1 MAENMERGEWLRVLD
16 RTAMWVLINAILIVI
31 AWFVGL
37 IHHSTEFYVLLGAA
51 AFIAIGRQR
60 YVSALSLWV
69 RIRTFISE
77 LFMAFL
83 VLGLL
88 WRAGSWIVHLFIQK

>member
-1 MAENMERGEWLRVLD
+1 MAENKERGGWLAELD
-16 RTAMWVLINAILIVI
+16 RVAMWVLVNAVLIVI
-31 AWFVGL
+31 AWYAGL
-37 IHHSTEFYVLLGAA
+37 IHHRTEFYVLLGAA

-69 RIRTFISE
+69 RVRTFISE
-77 LFMAFL
+77 LFMTFL

-88 WRAGSWIVHLFIQK
+88 WRVGFWMMYRFTHR